1 MPRVS
6 DDELRFHAKSDGPQ
20 PLQDIARELLAARA
34 AVPLLKLLYDKW
46 EDGDVGM
53 SDGYRDDGTGTED
66 WGVTRITDQI
76 AAWPG
81 LGCGPDPLADF
92 GRECQHGNLRRAC
105 NVCEVLAERT
115 ALESRLR
122 TTAEALRAATTWAAP
137 MRDAPKSARPAWFDD
152 ARAVLAQLEK
162 EGLA

>member
-1 MPRVS
+1 
-6 DDELRFHAKSDGPQ
+6 
-20 PLQDIARELLAARA
+20 
-34 AVPLLKLLYDKW
+34 
-46 EDGDVGM
+46 M
-53 SDGYRDDGTGTED
+53 SDCYRDDGTGTED

-76 AAWPG
+76 AAWSERRNG
-81 LGCGPDPLADF
+81 LDFYAD
-92 GRECQHGNLRRAC
+92 
-105 NVCEVLAERT
+105 
-115 ALESRLR
+115 RLR